1 MLKYQQIANEI
12 QQDIE
17 KNDLP
22 QGTKL
27 PVLETLMTQYKT
39 SKSTVIKALSLLER
53 KGLVYQVR
61 GSGIFVRRRN
71 RKGYISFSNQ
81 GFSDELTGFDITAKV
96 LELDV
101 RKPSADVAFN
111 LKIDPEDDVY
121 YVKRIRY
128 INGQTLCLEESY
140 YNKAI
145 VTYLN
150 NEIATGSI
158 FDYIS
163 NALGAKIGFSDL
175 YVHIQ
180 KLNENEAQHLGL
192 LAGDPKLFVETI
204 FYLNNGVP
212 FDFSR
217 ISYNYEQSQFFFQ
230 STGYSL

>member
-27 PVLETLMTQYKT
+27 PVLETFMSQYKT

-61 GSGIFVRRRN
+61 GSGIFVRRRS
-71 RKGYISFSNQ
+71 RKGYISFSNH
-81 GFSDELTGFDITAKV
+81 GFSDELSEFDITAKV
-96 LELDV
+96 LELDI
-101 RKPSADVAFN
+101 RKPMEEVAFN
-111 LKIDPEDDVY
+111 LKIEPEDDVY

-140 YNKAI
+140 YNKQI

-150 NEIATGSI
+150 NEIASGSI

-175 YVHIQ
+175 YLHIQ
-180 KLNENEAQHLGL
+180 KLKEEEAQHLGL
-192 LAGDPKLFVETI
+192 QKGDPKLFVETI
-204 FYLNNGVP
+204 FYLNNGLP